1 MATIYLYT
9 LGRLR
14 GAILGWGIGLALLG
28 GYLIRFYDTLAEQG
42 VELTR
47 MIAAYPK
54 ELMAFFG
61 DMTQLFTPAG
71 YLHTEFFSY
80 MPLILGIF
88 IASMAGGLLA
98 GDEEKG
104 TLDLVL
110 SYPISR
116 RRLFVG
122 RVCALIS
129 AILAILFIIWLSFL
143 VAVRGTLLEEISLGE
158 MAFPLLSLGG
168 LLAFF
173 GALGLL
179 LSLLLPSQR
188 AATMFTS
195 LLLFSSF
202 FLSGM
207 ATIDE
212 NLEAYDPYSP
222 FHYYQGGNA
231 LNEMNWGWLGI
242 LTGLAFLMILL
253 AWWRFERR
261 DIRVA
266 GEGGWRLTFRSRR
279 TPTAVD

>member
-1 MATIYLYT
+1 MMTIFIYT

-14 GAILGWGIGLALLG
+14 GAVLGWGIGLAVLG
-28 GYLIRFYDTLAEQG
+28 GYLLRFYDTLADQG
-42 VELTR
+42 DEFTR
-47 MIAAYPK
+47 LIAQYPR

-80 MPLILGIF
+80 IPLILGIF
-88 IASMAGGLLA
+88 IISMGSGLLA

-116 RRLFVG
+116 TRLFLG
-122 RVCALIS
+122 RVGAYVS
-129 AILAILFIIWLSFL
+129 AIAGILFIIWVSFII
-143 VAVRGTLLEEISLGE
+143 AIEGTLLEEIPAGE
-158 MAFPLLSLGG
+158 MALPLLSLAG
-168 LLAFF
+168 LLVFF

-179 LSLLLPSQR
+179 LSLFLPSQR
-188 AATMFTS
+188 ASTMVAS

-202 FLSGM
+202 FLTGM
-207 ATIDE
+207 ASIDSD
-212 NLEAYDPYSP
+212 LESIEIYSP

-231 LNEMNWGWLGI
+231 LNGMNWSWFGI
-242 LTGLAFLMILL
+242 LIGLAVLMGIL

-261 DIRVA
+261 DIRVG
-266 GEGGWRLTFRSRR
+266 GEGGWRSPVRFRARR
-279 TPTAVD
+279 NAQE

>member
-1 MATIYLYT
+1 MATIFIYT

-14 GAILGWGIGLALLG
+14 GAVLGWGIGLAVLG
-28 GYLIRFYDTLAEQG
+28 GYLLRFYDTLAEQG
-42 VELTR
+42 EELTQLV
-47 MIAAYPK
+47 AQYPK

-80 MPLILGIF
+80 IPLILGIF
-88 IASMAGGLLA
+88 VISMGSGLLA

-110 SYPISR
+110 SHPISR
-116 RRLFVG
+116 TRLFAG
-122 RVCALIS
+122 RVSAFCA
-129 AILAILFIIWLSFL
+129 AILIILFVIWLSFII
-143 VAVRGTLLEEISLGE
+143 AIQGTQLEDIPALE
-158 MAFPLLSLGG
+158 MALPLKSLAG
-168 LLAFF
+168 LLIFF

-188 AATMFTS
+188 AATMVASLFLFT
-195 LLLFSSF
+195 SF

-207 ATIDE
+207 ASIDSD
-212 NLEAYDPYSP
+212 LEPLDPYSP
-222 FHYYQGGNA
+222 FHYYQGGEA

-242 LTGLAFLMILL
+242 LTGLAVLMILL

-266 GEGGWRLTFRSRR
+266 GEGGWRINLHRAAK
-279 TPTAVD
+279 P